1 MMAECKTDPDSLK
14 IFDVDVL
21 VTVGSVSKGWLVLLQ
36 VDGKTVV

>member
-1 MMAECKTDPDSLK
+1 MMAECKTDPDSLT

-21 VTVGSVSKGWLVLLQ
+21 VSAGSVTKGWLVLLQ